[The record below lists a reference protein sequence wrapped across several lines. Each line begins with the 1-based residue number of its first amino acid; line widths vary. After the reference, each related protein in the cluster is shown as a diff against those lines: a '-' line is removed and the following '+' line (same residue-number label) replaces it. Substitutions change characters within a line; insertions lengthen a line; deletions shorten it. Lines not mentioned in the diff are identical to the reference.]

1 MREKIK
7 LLYIANER
15 IPTDRANGL
24 QIMKTCEAM
33 AKNGVEL
40 ELVIPRRKTEAMNED
55 PFDYYKVE
63 RVFKLKKLACL
74 DLIPYLYFL
83 GPIPYWLISVTFSLS
98 AAFHSMTHSHDFLY
112 FRHDS
117 ILFWFFIFC
126 KKKLISEFH
135 FLAEKKYQR
144 FFPRLKLAVAIN
156 RSAKEI
162 YQSIKGMKDKVV
174 WAPDGV
180 SIEDFAL
187 SITKEDARRKL
198 GLAVKG
204 RYVVYTGHFYSWKG
218 IDTLIKAAALL
229 PKDITVLLVGGG
241 TPEDSTLLKE
251 KLPENIILIGQKKYS
266 EIPFYL
272 KAADCLVITGTA
284 KDEHSNYFTSP
295 LKLFEY
301 MASGR
306 PIVASGTSAIQEVLV
321 HKKNSWLVQPDDER
335 ALADG
340 IAYIFENPSTAKLL
354 VEEAKR
360 DVENYTWEKRAKKII
375 SSITTEVR
383 LP

>member
-1 MREKIK
+1 M
-7 LLYIANER
+7 
-15 IPTDRANGL
+15 
-24 QIMKTCEAM
+24 
-33 AKNGVEL
+33 
-40 ELVIPRRKTEAMNED
+40 
-55 PFDYYKVE
+55 
-63 RVFKLKKLACL
+63 
-74 DLIPYLYFL
+74 
-83 GPIPYWLISVTFSLS
+83 
-98 AAFHSMTHSHDFLY
+98 
-112 FRHDS
+112 
-117 ILFWFFIFC
+117 
-126 KKKLISEFH
+126 
-135 FLAEKKYQR
+135 
-144 FFPRLKLAVAIN
+144 AVAIN

>member
-135 FLAEKKYQR
+135 FLAENKYQR

-218 IDTLIKAAALL
+218 IDALIKAAALL
-229 PKDITVLLVGGG
+229 PKDITVLLVGGD
-241 TPEDSTLLKE
+241 TPEDSPLLKE
-251 KLPENIILIGQKKYS
+251 KLSEIKAGPSDLRMPGLKLTGQKKYA

-284 KDEHSNYFTSP
+284 KDERSNYFTSP

-306 PIVASGTSAIQEVLV
+306 PIVASATRAIQEVLV
-321 HKKNSWLVQPDDER
+321 HKKNSWLLQSDDEK

-340 IAYIFENPSTAKLL
+340 IMYILENSNIAESLAK
-354 VEEAKR
+354 EAGR
-360 DVENYTWEKRAKKII
+360 EVENYTWEKRAG
-375 SSITTEVR
+375 R
-383 LP
+383 